1 MGRYYAVLTRAQE
14 YISCVQT
21 VPSPP
26 AAGAAGAAATKT
38 PTKTDVCSS
47 DDDNDVDSGK
57 IFLIVSA
64 WEALCEYKS
73 IQYHR
78 CCDHLYDLQHEM
90 SLVAAQLSED
100 DYQQNHNNYNNSGG
114 NTTSGD
120 NTNSSLYYHKQVQKM
135 MEMQT
140 KLGQQR
146 TKCLTKLHAV
156 QSWQK
161 EEKRRESLQQQS
173 AVEAS

>member
-21 VPSPP
+21 APP
-26 AAGAAGAAATKT
+26 PPVAAADASTKAKT
-38 PTKTDVCSS
+38 PNMTDGDGSS
-47 DDDNDVDSGK
+47 NDDNDVDSGK
-57 IFLIVSA
+57 TFLIVSA

-73 IQYHR
+73 IQYNR

-100 DYQQNHNNYNNSGG
+100 DYQHHNNYNNRDNNGG
-114 NTTSGD
+114 D
-120 NTNSSLYYHKQVQKM
+120 TNSSLYYHKQVQKM
-135 MEMQT
+135 TEMQT
-140 KLGQQR
+140 KLGEQR
-146 TKCLTKLHAV
+146 TKCLTKLHSV

-161 EEKRRESLQQQS
+161 EEKQRESLQQQQQKI
-173 AVEAS
+173 VEAN